1 MDFGFISFN
10 ISNLRGGGFDAI
22 HFSIIGMLV
31 VFGGLTV
38 IAIYITLLPR
48 ILNAFS
54 TLKKKLTSSRS
65 KGTDT
70 ADTGMDTETLIAV
83 ATAMHLYQFSS
94 DDNRRITWKRH
105 ELWDSSWQRAG
116 RFEAMNNQGSILA
129 PRRQPDA

>member
-1 MDFGFISFN
+1 MDFGFIGFN
-10 ISNLRGGGFDAI
+10 ISNLRSGGFDAI

-48 ILNAFS
+48 ILNIS
-54 TLKKKLTSSRS
+54 SIIKKKLGTSR
-65 KGTDT
+65 GTGKDAT
-70 ADTGMDTETLIAV
+70 DQGMDTETLIAV

>member
-1 MDFGFISFN
+1 MDFGFNGFD
-10 ISNLRGGGFDAI
+10 ISNLNSNGFDAI
-22 HFSIIGMLV
+22 HFSMIGMLI

-48 ILNAFS
+48 ILNISS
-54 TLKKKLTSSRS
+54 TLKKKLTSCRGKES
-65 KGTDT
+65 GA
-70 ADTGMDTETLIAV
+70 ADQGMDTETLIAV
-83 ATAMHLYQFSS
+83 AAALHLYQFSS